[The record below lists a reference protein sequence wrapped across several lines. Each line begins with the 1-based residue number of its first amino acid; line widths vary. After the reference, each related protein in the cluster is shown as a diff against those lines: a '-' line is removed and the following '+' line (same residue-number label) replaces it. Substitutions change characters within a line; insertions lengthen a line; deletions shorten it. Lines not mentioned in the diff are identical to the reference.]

1 MGVAASSSELTTA
14 DINELEETGFQPGE
28 IKKLYARF
36 RKLDRKGRGF
46 IRREDLLKIP
56 ELAMNPLVH
65 RIIALFRPSDAI
77 AKDAGVW
84 QINFKEFLKALS
96 VFSENGNIEA
106 KAKFAFRVYDINQDG
121 FISQTE
127 LFEVMKTMVGDNVD
141 DTELMNIVSATIES
155 WDVDRDGRLSYE
167 EFRDGISLD
176 TIRENM
182 TMEFKMWKVEQAL
195 LIHT

>member
-1 MGVAASSSELTTA
+1 MGVASSSSDLTTA
-14 DINELEETGFQPGE
+14 DIKELEETGFQPGE
-28 IKKLYARF
+28 IKKLYDRF

-65 RIIALFRPSDAI
+65 RIIALFRPSSAI

-96 VFSENGNIEA
+96 VFSESGNIEA
-106 KAKFAFRVYDINQDG
+106 KARFAFRVYDIDQDG
-121 FISQTE
+121 FISEGE
-127 LFEVMKTMVGDNVD
+127 LYEVMKTMVGDNVD
-141 DTELMNIVSATIES
+141 EADLKDTVRATIES
-155 WDVDRDGRLSYE
+155 WDVDGDGRLSYE

-182 TMEFKMWKVEQAL
+182 TMEFK
-195 LIHT
+195 I